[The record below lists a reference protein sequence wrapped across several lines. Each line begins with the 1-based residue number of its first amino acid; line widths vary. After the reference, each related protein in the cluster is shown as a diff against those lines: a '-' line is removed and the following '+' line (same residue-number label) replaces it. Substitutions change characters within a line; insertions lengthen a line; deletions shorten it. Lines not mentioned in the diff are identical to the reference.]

1 MDWNREVWG
10 VRERT
15 CPFSAISNPKIQ
27 SSPEK
32 SDPQGFTAPWTQEEW
47 VINEVFYFLMDNV
60 TSWIYPQNTCWY
72 IQTHTSTHHV
82 PRDRGQHAIVRGRLQ
97 PTVGTA
103 RLIPVAAESIG
114 RGGHAAN
121 SLQQNPSEGHLRDQS
136 PLIIN
141 CLRDN
146 GP

>member
-1 MDWNREVWG
+1 M
-10 VRERT
+10 
-15 CPFSAISNPKIQ
+15 
-27 SSPEK
+27 
-32 SDPQGFTAPWTQEEW
+32 
-47 VINEVFYFLMDNV
+47 
-60 TSWIYPQNTCWY
+60 
-72 IQTHTSTHHV
+72 

-146 GP
+146 GPQITNETKWKTNAGQLNKAEVTGVLSGLQGQSRFLFNLHMVKIDFLRLIQIYDTSGDI